1 MIPLPMVMLGAYA
14 EATKALKIDTL
25 KTMIQHMFTGRK
37 AKLVDLNIK
46 ALECGIESV
55 RK

>member
-1 MIPLPMVMLGAYA
+1 MLGAYA

-25 KTMIQHMFTGRK
+25 KTMIHHMFTGRK